1 MRDRGSLGQGIES
14 CKRHDFF
21 HISICLQ
28 TDLNLLR
35 SKGECIAD
43 QSSLVVTMGMGKK
56 RVKGSIPA
64 RVHRKR
70 VLAKRSIS
78 RELLKIEHRFWA
90 RLKALDLV

>member
-1 MRDRGSLGQGIES
+1 
-14 CKRHDFF
+14 
-21 HISICLQ
+21 
-28 TDLNLLR
+28 
-35 SKGECIAD
+35 
-43 QSSLVVTMGMGKK
+43 MGMGKK

-70 VLAKRSIS
+70 DLAKRSIS